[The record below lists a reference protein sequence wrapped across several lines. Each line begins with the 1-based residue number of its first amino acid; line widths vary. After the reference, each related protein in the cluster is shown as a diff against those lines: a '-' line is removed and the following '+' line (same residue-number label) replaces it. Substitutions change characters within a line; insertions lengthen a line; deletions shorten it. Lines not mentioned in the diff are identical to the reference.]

1 MVVVQVQPNGIAPS
15 GLTAGDYVNTNA
27 GMYQITN
34 PGVIGSTYNPKSGYW
49 STKLDTSPGSASSL
63 QSALTSAQL
72 AAEANTEKSQAFARE
87 QMAFQEEANAK
98 AMAFSSDEAAK
109 NRAWQEKMSNTAH
122 QREVL
127 DLLAAGLNPILSA
140 NSGASTPS
148 GASAS
153 GVSSSGAS
161 GQVDTSYASL
171 IGNLF
176 GQILNRQTTLDVAKI
191 NAQVSKYMA
200 DRGYQGT
207 LGAASVSAAAQAQI
221 AKMNNEFKD
230 YFEEKYPSSL
240 VGQFQYIINTLL
252 GNTNTSKDVG
262 KLIGLDS
269 LPLPL
274 PTDLD
279 LPASVKYAKPGNPF
293 SGSKG
298 NY

>member
-15 GLTAGDYVNTNA
+15 GLSAGDYVNTNA

-34 PGVIGSTYNPKSGYW
+34 PGAVGSTYNPKSGYW
-49 STKLDTSPGSASSL
+49 STKLNTSPGSASSL
-63 QSALTSAQL
+63 QSALTSAQR

-153 GVSSSGAS
+153 GVTSSGAS

-207 LGAASVSAAAQAQI
+207 LGAASVSAATQAAVAEKNYELQTYLQQQ
-221 AKMNNEFKD
+221 NQEFTTSQTQD
-230 YFEEKYPSSL
+230 YPQTPAGIYSSL
-240 VGQFQYIINTLL
+240 LNTAKQIGDKFYSWFYSLF
-252 GNTNTSKDVG
+252 NSDSDWWQKSVEQNKSTSG
-262 KLIGLDS
+262 
-269 LPLPL
+269 
-274 PTDLD
+274 
-279 LPASVKYAKPGNPF
+279 Y
-293 SGSKG
+293 
-298 NY
+298 

>member
-15 GLTAGDYVNTNA
+15 GLSAGDYVNTNA
-27 GMYQITN
+27 GMYQITS
-34 PGVIGSTYNPKSGYW
+34 PGAVGSTYNPKSGYW

-63 QSALTSAQL
+63 QSALTSAQR
-72 AAEANTEKSQAFARE
+72 AAEANTEKSQSFARE

-161 GQVDTSYASL
+161 GQVDSSYTAL

-221 AKMNNEFKD
+221 AKMNNEFKE

-269 LPLPL
+269 PPLPL

-298 NY
+298 HY

>member
-1 MVVVQVQPNGIAPS
+1 MVVVHVQPNGIAPS
-15 GLTAGDYVNTNA
+15 GLSAGDYVNTNA
-27 GMYQITN
+27 GMYQITK
-34 PGVIGSTYNPKSGYW
+34 PGAIGSTYNPKSGYW

-63 QSALTSAQL
+63 QSALTSAQR

-230 YFEEKYPSSL
+230 YFEEKYPSTL

-262 KLIGLDS
+262 KFLGLDDVPLY
-269 LPLPL
+269 LPP
-274 PTDLD
+274 DLD

>member
-34 PGVIGSTYNPKSGYW
+34 PGSVGSTYNPKSGYW

-63 QSALTSAQL
+63 QSALTSAQR
-72 AAEANTEKSQAFARE
+72 AAEANTKKSQSFARE

-230 YFEEKYPSSL
+230 YFEEKYPSTL

-262 KLIGLDS
+262 KFLGLDS
-269 LPLPL
+269 LPLVP
-274 PTDLD
+274 PPDLD
-279 LPASVKYAKPGNPF
+279 LPASVKYAKPRNPF